1 MTDKGGISLSPLPK
15 AVGTLKQ
22 PPVAH
27 VELATAVEVPE
38 PTPAPVITYTSTG
51 GATNCGSDPYLAQ
64 IYQMES
70 GCCPTKWQGEHIC
83 PDTYEALHDPS
94 DGWIGYGL
102 CQSTPAI
109 KMSSAGDWQTNW
121 DVQNSWCTNYA
132 VARYGST
139 ANAWAYWQIHRNW

>member
-1 MTDKGGISLSPLPK
+1 MGIPK
-15 AVGTLKQ
+15 IK
-22 PPVAH
+22 PP
-27 VELATAVEVPE
+27 TQNTVPE
-38 PTPAPVITYTSTG
+38 ASYKTVETVSQIEVAPVITYASTG

-70 GCCPTKWQGEHIC
+70 GCCPTKWQGEHVC

-109 KMSSAGDWQTNW
+109 KMASAGDWQTNW
-121 DVQNSWCTNYA
+121 DAQNSWCTTYA
-132 VARYGST
+132 INRYGST
-139 ANAWAYWQIHRNW
+139 AAAWAYWQIHRNW